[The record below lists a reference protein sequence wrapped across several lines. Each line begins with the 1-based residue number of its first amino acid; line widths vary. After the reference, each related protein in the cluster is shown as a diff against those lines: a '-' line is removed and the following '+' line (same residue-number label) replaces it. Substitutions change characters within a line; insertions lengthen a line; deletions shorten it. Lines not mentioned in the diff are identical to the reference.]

1 MFNSSTKTKTLK
13 IDFFTYPE
21 ALFKLMKPR
30 VMSLVIFTCV
40 VGLLTAPTKIDFF
53 SACASLVAVALGSGA
68 AGALNMWYEAD
79 LDSIMSRTCLRPIP
93 TGKVTKN
100 QALVFGILASLLS
113 VNALYFF
120 SNFLAAILLLITILF
135 YVFVYT
141 IWLKRK
147 TPQNIVIG
155 GAAGALPPVI
165 GWAIATGDIALQP
178 IILFLIIFI
187 WTPSHFWALSLY
199 KTEDYRKANIPMLPV
214 TSGVKTTKLNIF
226 VYALLLFTIV
236 LAPFFL
242 EYFGLIYL
250 VFSGILGFYYVFIC
264 FRLLKANESR
274 LEKRIKLQTGWPDTL
289 THFPRSS
296 RSIIALIP
304 SKSCFP
310 KKFIWPKTSSHSSL
324 EITALAAAS
333 ESVSPPKVPEKN
345 ISSTFF
351 INSCFPTR
359 AERG

>member
-1 MFNSSTKTKTLK
+1 MLNTNAKSETLK
-13 IDFFTYPE
+13 LDFFSYLK
-21 ALFKLMKPR
+21 ALFNLMKPR

-40 VGLLTAPTKIDFF
+40 VGLLIAPVKVNFLDAIF
-53 SACASLVAVALGSGA
+53 SIIAVALGSGA

-79 LDSIMSRTCLRPIP
+79 LDSVMTRTCLRPIP

-100 QALVFGILASLLS
+100 QALIFGISASIIS
-113 VNALYFF
+113 VVVLYFF
-120 SNFLAAILLLITILF
+120 SNLVATTILAITILF
-135 YVFVYT
+135 YVFIYT

-178 IILFLIIFI
+178 VILFLIIFI

-226 VYALLLFTIV
+226 VYALLLFPIV

-242 EYFGLIYL
+242 KYFGLIYL

-264 FRLLKANESR
+264 YRLLRANETR
-274 LEKRIKLQTGWPDTL
+274 LEKKIAKQIFGFSIFYLFMIFASVLIDRI
-289 THFPRSS
+289 
-296 RSIIALIP
+296 I
-304 SKSCFP
+304 
-310 KKFIWPKTSSHSSL
+310 
-324 EITALAAAS
+324 
-333 ESVSPPKVPEKN
+333 
-345 ISSTFF
+345 
-351 INSCFPTR
+351 
-359 AERG
+359 

>member
-1 MFNSSTKTKTLK
+1 LLNTSTKSETLK
-13 IDFFTYPE
+13 LDFFSYLK
-21 ALFKLMKPR
+21 ALFNLMKPR

-40 VGLLTAPTKIDFF
+40 VGLLIAPIKVNFLNAIF
-53 SACASLVAVALGSGA
+53 SILAVALGSGA

-93 TGKVTKN
+93 TGKVTKK
-100 QALVFGILASLLS
+100 QALIFGILASIIS
-113 VNALYFF
+113 VLVLYFF
-120 SNFLAAILLLITILF
+120 SNLVASFILATTILF
-135 YVFVYT
+135 YVFIYT
-141 IWLKRK
+141 IWLKRI

-165 GWAIATGDIALQP
+165 GWAISTGDITLQP

-250 VFSGILGFYYVFIC
+250 LFSGILGFYYVFIC

-274 LEKRIKLQTGWPDTL
+274 LEKKIAKQVFGFSIFYLFMIFASILVDRI
-289 THFPRSS
+289 
-296 RSIIALIP
+296 I
-304 SKSCFP
+304 
-310 KKFIWPKTSSHSSL
+310 
-324 EITALAAAS
+324 
-333 ESVSPPKVPEKN
+333 
-345 ISSTFF
+345 
-351 INSCFPTR
+351 
-359 AERG
+359 

>member
-1 MFNSSTKTKTLK
+1 MLNTNAKSETLK
-13 IDFFTYPE
+13 LDFFSYLK
-21 ALFKLMKPR
+21 ALFNLMKPR

-40 VGLLTAPTKIDFF
+40 VGLLIAPVKVNFLDAVF
-53 SACASLVAVALGSGA
+53 SLFAVALGSGA

-79 LDSIMSRTCLRPIP
+79 LDSVMSRTCLRPIP
-93 TGKVTKN
+93 TGKITKN
-100 QALVFGILASLLS
+100 QALIFGISASIIS
-113 VNALYFF
+113 VVVLYFF
-120 SNFLAAILLLITILF
+120 SNLVATTILAITILF
-135 YVFVYT
+135 YVFIYT

-226 VYALLLFTIV
+226 VYALLLFPIV

-242 EYFGLIYL
+242 KYFGLIYL

-264 FRLLKANESR
+264 YRLLRANETR
-274 LEKRIKLQTGWPDTL
+274 LEKKIAKQIFGFSIFYLFMIFASVLIDRI
-289 THFPRSS
+289 
-296 RSIIALIP
+296 I
-304 SKSCFP
+304 
-310 KKFIWPKTSSHSSL
+310 
-324 EITALAAAS
+324 
-333 ESVSPPKVPEKN
+333 
-345 ISSTFF
+345 
-351 INSCFPTR
+351 
-359 AERG
+359 